1 MDSLYIVIL
10 ITVTFTVAI
19 FAYFQFKKPSN
30 KKKID
35 TIYMEALNAMLLSNK
50 RKAINLLST
59 LVKNDSEHISA
70 YLQLGN
76 LLRDENT
83 DRAIKIHQMLTVRQ
97 NLDKETKIEIFKSL
111 ALDYKKNND
120 LKRSK
125 IEAEKI
131 FELDKTNLWANVFL
145 LSIAEEIEDWEYAEK
160 KAKDLKKT
168 KGYEDE
174 INLSKYTLQKG
185 IIHLKDNNLPEAEI
199 LFRKA
204 ITESPEFGMPYKYLG
219 DIKYANRDLVKAVEY
234 WEKYMEL
241 SPSESHLVFDSIETA
256 LFDLGRYSEV
266 EKFYRK
272 VLENNPKD
280 LNAGLRLANV
290 LNEKGENKA
299 AIDLIDSFILE
310 ENPSVLVMLMK
321 LKLSLSSKTPAEL
334 GHFIDEILK
343 VIKSSNE

>member
-1 MDSLYIVIL
+1 MDFIYIVFL
-10 ITVTFTVAI
+10 IAVTFIIAI
-19 FAYFQFKKPSN
+19 LTYFQFKKPSN
-30 KKKID
+30 KTRTD
-35 TIYMEALNAMLLSNK
+35 TLYMEALNAILLSDK
-50 RKAINLLST
+50 GKAINLLST
-59 LVKNDSEHISA
+59 LVKNDSEHVSA

-76 LLRDENT
+76 LLRNEDT

-97 NLDKETKIEIFKSL
+97 KIDKETKIEIFKSL

-120 LKRSK
+120 LLKSK

-131 FELDKTNLWANVFL
+131 FEFDKTNLWANEFL
-145 LSIAEEIEDWEYAEK
+145 LSLAEETEDWDYAEK
-160 KAKDLKKT
+160 KAKDLKKI
-168 KGYEDE
+168 KGFDGDV
-174 INLSKYTLQKG
+174 NLSKYSLQKG
-185 IIHLKDNNLPEAEI
+185 VIHLKKNNLIEAERH
-199 LFRKA
+199 FREVVN
-204 ITESPEFGMPYKYLG
+204 ESPDLAMSYKYLG
-219 DIKYANRDLVKAVEY
+219 DIKYSKRDLVKAIEY

-241 SPSESHLVFDSIETA
+241 SNDDSYLVFDSIETA

-272 VLENNPKD
+272 VLENNSKD

-310 ENPSVLVMLMK
+310 DNPSVLVMLMK

-343 VIKSSNE
+343 VIKTSNE

>member
-1 MDSLYIVIL
+1 MDSIYIVIV
-10 ITVTFTVAI
+10 IAVTFIISVLT
-19 FAYFQFKKPSN
+19 YYQFKKPSN
-30 KKKID
+30 KKRTD
-35 TIYMEALNAMLLSNK
+35 AIYMEALNAMLLSDK

-76 LLRDENT
+76 LLRDEDA

-97 NLDKETKIEIFKSL
+97 KLDKETKVEVFKSL
-111 ALDYKKNND
+111 ALDYRKINQLSK
-120 LKRSK
+120 SK
-125 IEAEKI
+125 IQAEKI
-131 FELDKTNLWANVFL
+131 FEFDKSNLWANEFL
-145 LSIAEEIEDWEYAEK
+145 LSLAEETEQWDYAEK
-160 KAKDLKKT
+160 KAINIKKI
-168 KGYEDE
+168 KGYNRE
-174 INLSKYTLQKG
+174 INLSYYTLQKG

-204 ITESPEFGMPYKYLG
+204 ISESSEFGMPYKYLG

-241 SPSESHLVFDSIETA
+241 SPVESHLVFDNIETA

-272 VLENNPKD
+272 VLKNNSKD

-343 VIKSSNE
+343 IIKYSNE